1 MEFFTRYHWNQKPV
15 IFAGE
20 SKTQQQF
27 RDDADINN
35 IIKRY
40 TECPSASLMDRVCP
54 RVPQF
59 GDFSNVGDLQ
69 RNLNEIRDAGYAFDA
84 LPATLRARFNND
96 PLQLLAFVQDS
107 SNRDEAVKLG
117 LIDAPAPMPVG
128 DKVSSVSQVNAET
141 NAQLS
146 SNS

>member
-1 MEFFTRYHWNQKPV
+1 MDFLTRYNWRKTPV
-15 IFAGE
+15 TFSGD

-40 TECPSASLMDRVCP
+40 TECPQTSLTERICP

-59 GDFSNVGDLQ
+59 GDFSDVGDLQ
-69 RNLNEIRDAGYAFDA
+69 RNLNEIRDAGYKFDA
-84 LPATLRARFNND
+84 LPSALRARFNND

-107 SNRDEAVKLG
+107 ANRDEAVKLG
-117 LIDAPAPMPVG
+117 LIDAPVADAPLPVG
-128 DKVSSVSQVNAET
+128 DKVSSVAQVNAET
-141 NAQLS
+141 SAVVK
-146 SNS
+146 